1 MSSLPIRVLVVDDDA
16 VWRRIIC
23 HTLEKHNVTC
33 VQVDC
38 LEEATSVLSSSRFDL
53 VLLDYELPDG
63 EGLALLDRFDRC
75 HLARVVL
82 ITGYADRSDLHDDR
96 SLAVDGY
103 LTKPFLSSDLVA
115 FLDGLQPAGAE
126 PLLEAK

>member
-1 MSSLPIRVLVVDDDA
+1 MTCAPIRVLVVDDDA

-23 HTLEKHNVTC
+23 HTLEKHKVIC
-33 VQVDC
+33 VQVEC
-38 LEEATSVLSSSRFDL
+38 LEDATAELIASRFDL

-63 EGLALLDRFDRC
+63 EGLELLDRFDRC
-75 HLARVVL
+75 HLRRVVL

-96 SLAVDGY
+96 ALAVDGY

-115 FLDGLQPAGAE
+115 FLDGIEPVGCE